1 VCGQALRLFREQGF
15 HATTVE
21 QVAEAAEVSP
31 STVFRYFATKE
42 GDPQDAAVR
51 AFTGA
56 VLGVCVQVLLDA
68 ARHPGTDV
76 VAALDNGLALLE
88 AGLPV

>member
-1 VCGQALRLFREQGF
+1 MPPPGQAWRNTSAPRTASI
-15 HATTVE
+15 AT
-21 QVAEAAEVSP
+21 SR
-31 STVFRYFATKE
+31 SS
-42 GDPQDAAVR
+42 R
-51 AFTGA
+51 ARA
-56 VLGVCVQVLLDA
+56 LQVLLDA